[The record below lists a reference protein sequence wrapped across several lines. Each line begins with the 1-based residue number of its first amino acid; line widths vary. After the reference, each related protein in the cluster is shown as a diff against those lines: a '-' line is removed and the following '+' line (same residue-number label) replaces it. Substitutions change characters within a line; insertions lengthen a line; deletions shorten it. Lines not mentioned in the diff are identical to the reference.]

1 MAKKRGG
8 GWGAVLCKYS
18 YGKVVQDTWVGQN
31 VITSVLY
38 VREAKGDLT
47 PEGEGNVATEAKCH
61 AVGFEGGGRGYKP
74 RTI

>member
-1 MAKKRGG
+1 MAKKGG
-8 GWGAVLCKYS
+8 GELCKYS

-61 AVGFEGGGRGYKP
+61 AVGFEGGGRGYEP